1 MAAAAAPGS
10 RAFLRDFVLS
20 FSPFSTFSVAVL
32 AIVFGLTVGGKQ
44 SRVSRIVQERKLK
57 GNEKELLVKF
67 CFVSPYPGF
76 K

>member
-1 MAAAAAPGS
+1 MAAAAAGS
-10 RAFLRDFVLS
+10 RAFLRDFVFL
-20 FSPFSTFSVAVL
+20 FSTFSVAVL
-32 AIVFGLTVGGKQ
+32 AIVFGLTVSGKQ

-57 GNEKELLVKF
+57 GNEKGLLVKF